1 MPVWLSS
8 RPPVRRTAICVSTRS
23 GGSWRSRPP
32 ARHSAAEKAVTVG
45 AVDVRTAAGA
55 GGVFDGTE
63 SIRTDSS
70 DGPRRMFF
78 EADGAP
84 ITAGNFS
91 STGGEL
97 LQKPDIV
104 AATCVSTSAPEFATF
119 CGTSSAAPHAAGIGA
134 LLLEAAGGPAKV
146 TLAGLRTALTGSALD
161 IEATGVDR
169 DSGAG
174 IVMAPGA
181 VDAVDVAAADRN
193 EAPTVE
199 GTLSVPTLAPG
210 ADAVTLSVESGFAD
224 PDTDSLTYTA
234 LSTDP
239 DYVTASMSGSALTL
253 TPLAPGRI
261 AVRVRATDPDGLSAV
276 RTVTVT
282 VTPGTRD
289 YDTDD
294 DGYIEISNLAQLDAM
309 RYDQDAD
316 GAVDRVANWTS
327 YYATSAF
334 AEGALGMGC
343 PDGCVGYELEADL
356 DFDTNGSGGADA
368 GDDYWDDGAGWFPF
382 PARFSIKGNGHAIAN
397 LFINRPTQVG
407 SVALFGSVGTPV
419 AGRSGGLTGISLVDV
434 NVTGNVNVGGLV
446 GTLPSSG
453 SITDSH
459 VTGVVTGTE
468 NVGGLVGR
476 NRGAISGSHASGQVS
491 GTSSVISTVR
501 A

>member
-1 MPVWLSS
+1 M
-8 RPPVRRTAICVSTRS
+8 
-23 GGSWRSRPP
+23 
-32 ARHSAAEKAVTVG
+32 
-45 AVDVRTAAGA
+45 
-55 GGVFDGTE
+55 
-63 SIRTDSS
+63 
-70 DGPRRMFF
+70 
-78 EADGAP
+78 
-84 ITAGNFS
+84 
-91 STGGEL
+91 
-97 LQKPDIV
+97 

-234 LSTDP
+234 LS
-239 DYVTASMSGSALTL
+239 
-253 TPLAPGRI
+253 
-261 AVRVRATDPDGLSAV
+261 TDPDGLSAV